1 MLRVMVRRSRDV
13 SYLSDD
19 RAFEL
24 EGVRKGPAQWWWRGE
39 GDIARGDDAARVLRT
54 SDRSSVVGYDLIVAA
69 PRPVSILVA
78 LDPDHAPAVIEAHRR
93 AVGETLAYLEER
105 ALVTRDRRG
114 GEDRDVAGRWSQV
127 VAFTHGVNRHGEPH
141 VHDHV
146 LVGARLEG
154 ASGVLDS
161 RSLFAHAHAAD
172 ALYRSSL
179 RAGVAAST
187 PYIAWRSFEGVEHVV
202 GLDEGYR
209 VLWGGHFTE
218 RGVKRHWTREEV
230 LSQWRSDLA
239 RFESHGARPA
249 PARDPI
255 SLDEHVFS
263 AALEGRRDVA
273 RRHVVEAW
281 ANAATFGR
289 PARDVAASVDTFYPG
304 LAGTRGVREVTFS
317 VREAR
322 MIAATRVRGPRPLDV
337 GEIDSWRQRS
347 REISREVSREMGGR
361 SR

>member
-1 MLRVMVRRSRDV
+1 MVRRSRDV

-19 RAFEL
+19 RALEL
-24 EGVRKGPAQWWWRGE
+24 EGVRHGPAQWWWRGQ
-39 GDIARGDDAARVLRT
+39 GDVARGEDAARVLRT

-114 GEDRDVAGRWSQV
+114 GEDRDVAGQWSQV

-187 PYIAWRSFEGVEHVV
+187 PYRPWRSFEGVEHVV

-209 VLWGGHFTE
+209 VLWGGHFAE
-218 RGVKRHWTREEV
+218 RGLKRHWTREEV
-230 LSQWRSDLA
+230 LDRWRGDLA
-239 RFESHGARPA
+239 GFESHGVRHA
-249 PARDPI
+249 PSRDTLA
-255 SLDEHVFS
+255 LDEHAFG
-263 AALEGRRDVA
+263 AAVEGLRDVA
-273 RRHVVEAW
+273 RRHLVEAW

-289 PARDVAASVDTFYPG
+289 RARDVAASVDTFYPG
-304 LAGTRGVREVTFS
+304 MAGARGVREVTLS

-322 MIAATRVRGPRPLDV
+322 MIAETRVRGPRPLDV
-337 GEIDSWRQRS
+337 GDIDSWRQRS
-347 REISREVSREMGGR
+347 RDMSRDVSRDTGGR